1 MGRKYGSL
9 HIRLENTNLSVDV
22 VKNSYRS
29 VMDAVFSSDVKT
41 VAERLGLNIIE
52 QQLPIL
58 NSLVNAGLSCSSKQ
72 TMVEHD
78 GFVSVSDERIT
89 FENIHNIAQK
99 LSAIIT
105 LPVFFSS
112 VYDDDIF
119 IFGLCEN
126 RETISLHI
134 SGTCEAYGMTHVLH
148 NIGVLEKY
156 VSINENSAMKL
167 QELCGADAE
176 RALIKAIGFQLDI
189 K

>member
-1 MGRKYGSL
+1 MVFEIVL
-9 HIRLENTNLSVDV
+9 HQICT
-22 VKNSYRS
+22 NSY
-29 VMDAVFSSDVKT
+29 FGT
-41 VAERLGLNIIE
+41 
-52 QQLPIL
+52 
-58 NSLVNAGLSCSSKQ
+58 
-72 TMVEHD
+72 
-78 GFVSVSDERIT
+78 
-89 FENIHNIAQK
+89 
-99 LSAIIT
+99 
-105 LPVFFSS
+105 
-112 VYDDDIF
+112 IF

-126 RETISLHI
+126 RGTISLHI